1 MFTFQLKA
9 TSLNTS
15 LLVLNVFT
23 ADRGM
28 YWFVQCT
35 LYILN
40 KKDFPRKIL
49 REIWRWGGN
58 ATQNIAV
65 QPAISIASVEIN
77 TSQQA
82 MVMNV
87 IYQTVKRAKWRKV
100 ENASNHPRFSNWL
113 HWVGRTIWFSCDNQ
127 KQILGAKGPWSQPH
141 LSSEVLVMEGERHK
155 PYS

>member
-1 MFTFQLKA
+1 MATHVFLKA

-58 ATQNIAV
+58 ATQNIAT

-100 ENASNHPRFSNWL
+100 EDASNHPRFSNWL

-127 KQILGAKGPWSQPH
+127 KKNAWCQRALESTPPLQ
-141 LSSEVLVMEGERHK
+141 LVMEGEWHK
-155 PYS
+155 PYF